1 MGTCSHAQ
9 TPPTNQMVI
18 NHINTIKRH
27 HATCVYRVF
36 PSHKSMTLRTN
47 KYIAFFHT
55 QSIKM
60 QLARAIQKLHALE
73 KLKFQNKNQMI
84 FTVSEFTASF

>member
-1 MGTCSHAQ
+1 
-9 TPPTNQMVI
+9 
-18 NHINTIKRH
+18 
-27 HATCVYRVF
+27 
-36 PSHKSMTLRTN
+36 
-47 KYIAFFHT
+47 
-55 QSIKM
+55 M